1 MVVNRRV
8 IMDVTGLVNHILGKG
23 LVIMEV
29 NVKILELVLTLIA
42 DVSGRRKIMIDLVA
56 LPMMKYLTV
65 RELGGTAAKLYKINK
80 NINP

>member
-1 MVVNRRV
+1 
-8 IMDVTGLVNHILGKG
+8 MDVTGLVNHILGKG

-29 NVKILELVLTLIA
+29 NVKILELVVMTLIA

>member
-1 MVVNRRV
+1 
-8 IMDVTGLVNHILGKG
+8 MDVTGLVNHILGKG